1 MRAFRPVVLVLAL
14 IQLPSRSDAQASGR
28 DPLTARVDQVFAQW
42 DRKDSPGCAL
52 SVIRDGK
59 VAYTRGY
66 GMADLEHDIPISPAS
81 VFYVGSDSK
90 QFTAMAI
97 ALLAKDGKVSLDD
110 DVRKYVPEVPDY
122 GEQITIRHL
131 IHHTSGLRDYLTL
144 RGLAGYPAD
153 GVFGDDEV
161 LAMIARQRDLNFA
174 PGAEHLYSNSG
185 YFLLS
190 VIVKRVSGK
199 SLRQFADERIFK
211 PLGMT
216 RAHFHDDHAELVK
229 NRAWAYAPRAN
240 GYRLSMPN
248 FDVVGAGGLNMPVE
262 EFLAWD
268 REFYEGKLGGRDLIA
283 QSITPGKL
291 NDGTALTYAFGLNV
305 GQYRGLRTVGH
316 GGSYGGYRAEILRFP
331 DQRFSV
337 ATFCN
342 LSTVVSASLAR
353 QVADIYLAADLRPA
367 TARPAAGSEV
377 AEPAPAPR
385 PSTTPL
391 VVPPS
396 RLGELVGSYHSE
408 ELGVVYR
415 IVLDGPRLVVN
426 GGGPARALVPQATDR
441 FGSGGQTFRFLRDTR
456 GRLTGFALDAGRVR
470 NVVFVRR

>member
-1 MRAFRPVVLVLAL
+1 MRALRPAVLLLAL
-14 IQLPSRSDAQASGR
+14 VVETPSRLGAQAPRTDSI
-28 DPLTARVDQVFAQW
+28 TARVDRIFAQW

-59 VAYTRGY
+59 LAYTRGY
-66 GMADLEHDIPISPAS
+66 GMADLEHDIPITPSS

-97 ALLAKDGKVSLDD
+97 ALLAKDGKLSLDD
-110 DVRKYVPEVPDY
+110 DIRRYVPEVPDY
-122 GEQITIRHL
+122 GERITIRHL

-144 RGLAGYPAD
+144 RGLAGYPPD

-190 VIVKRVSGK
+190 LIVERVSGK
-199 SLRQFADERIFK
+199 SLRLFADERIFK
-211 PLGMT
+211 PLGMP

-229 NRAWAYAPRAN
+229 NRAWAYAPRAG

-248 FDVVGAGGLNMPVE
+248 FDVVGAGGLNLPVE

-268 REFYEGKLGGRDLIA
+268 REFYEGKLGGRDLIT
-283 QSITPGKL
+283 QTITPGKL
-291 NDGTALTYAFGLNV
+291 NDGTVLSYAFGLNV
-305 GQYRGLRTVGH
+305 GQYRGLRTVSH

-342 LSTVVSASLAR
+342 LSSIATAPLAR
-353 QVADIYLAADLRPA
+353 QVADAYLAAELRPA
-367 TARPAAGSEV
+367 TTRPAPGSEA
-377 AEPAPAPR
+377 AETPPPR
-385 PSTTPL
+385 AVTPV

-396 RLGELVGSYHSE
+396 RLGELVGHYHSE
-408 ELGVVYR
+408 ELGVIYR
-415 IVLDGPRLVVN
+415 IALDGGRLVVT

-441 FGSGGQTFRFLRDTR
+441 YSSGGQTFRFLRDTR